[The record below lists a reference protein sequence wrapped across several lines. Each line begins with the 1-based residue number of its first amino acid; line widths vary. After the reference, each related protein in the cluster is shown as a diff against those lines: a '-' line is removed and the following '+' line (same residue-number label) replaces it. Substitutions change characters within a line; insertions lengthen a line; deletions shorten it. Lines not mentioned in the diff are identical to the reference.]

1 MGSYLIPTSAMCRH
15 CYIIL
20 RSFGTNHPERLC
32 PFQKSQYCS
41 HCAQYGHPLHEC
53 ARYASATDP
62 KKKPTQ

>member
-1 MGSYLIPTSAMCRH
+1 MCRH

-20 RSFGTNHPERLC
+20 RSFGTDHPERLC

-41 HCAQYGHPLHEC
+41 HCAQYGHPLSEC
-53 ARYASATDP
+53 VRYAATQP